1 MVCFGGGMEKRA
13 RFQRPE
19 MPDEFVDL
27 EYDLHRVEARRG
39 VLELA
44 VRQLRAFARC
54 LTANRT
60 EADDLVEDTL
70 MLFLAEDRILRESE
84 ACFAELLVVLRRVQP
99 RAGLIQLSRSAAEPD
114 YAAFLTLP
122 MPEREVAALVISGG
136 MSASHAAELLEL
148 PLPEVENLLQS
159 AITRLEGARLP
170 EWPFLPTGG
179 NEYDQEEGHS
189 IL

>member
-1 MVCFGGGMEKRA
+1 MEKRG

-54 LTANRT
+54 LTANRA

-70 MLFLAEDRILRESE
+70 MLFLSEDRILRESE

-99 RAGLIQLSRSAAEPD
+99 RADLIQLSRSAPEQD
-114 YAAFLTLP
+114 YAPFLSLP
-122 MPEREVAALVISGG
+122 LPEREVAALVISGG
-136 MSASHAAELLEL
+136 MSAFHAGELLEL
-148 PLPEVENLLQS
+148 PLTDIERLLDS
-159 AITRLEGARLP
+159 AITRLAGRRLP
-170 EWPFLPTGG
+170 EWPFLSTGG
-179 NEYDQEEGHS
+179 NENDEDESNG
-189 IL
+189 IF